1 VRELF
6 ASREFVAYFIARQSS
21 LVGFS
26 IEATAIGW
34 QIYGLRHRPLDI
46 GLVGLI
52 LFVPQVVLAL
62 PAGIIADRVD
72 RRAVCLSISV
82 IEMAALL
89 SFATLALLGSRSLIL
104 YFSAVAL
111 IGVAHAVGTPA
122 ERSLLAGI
130 VAGGQFVRASAMSSS
145 IGQFIY
151 IAGPAFAGALIAIGT
166 PIAFGAA
173 AVGYAGA
180 AVGFALLPRRPVT
193 YKEEPL
199 LQAALQGVRFI
210 MARKI
215 ILGSITLDL
224 FAVLFGG
231 AIALLPVYAANIL
244 QVGPT
249 GFGLLRSA
257 PAFGAAMV
265 AIAIARR
272 PISRHAGR
280 LLLWC
285 VTGFGVFTIVF
296 GVSKNMVLS
305 LLALML
311 TGGFDMVSVAIRNAI
326 VQLGTPDAMRG
337 RVSAVENIFIGGSNE
352 LGAFESGG
360 LAALIGTEASVVV
373 GGVATLVV
381 VGVCAVLFPAVRQ
394 LDQLLTHESSEESM

>member
-1 VRELF
+1 MRQLF

-21 LVGFS
+21 LLGYS

-52 LFVPQVVLAL
+52 LFVPQVVFAL

-89 SFATLALLGSRSLIL
+89 FFATLALLESRSLIL

-111 IGVAHAVGTPA
+111 IGIAHAVGTPA

-130 VAGGQFVRASAMSSS
+130 VEGGQFVRASAMSSS

-151 IAGPAFAGALIAIGT
+151 IAGPALAGALIAIGT

-173 AVGYAGA
+173 AIGYAGA
-180 AVGFALLPRRPVT
+180 AVGFALLPRRAVT
-193 YKEEPL
+193 YEEEPL

-210 MARKI
+210 MARKT

-231 AIALLPVYAANIL
+231 AVALLPVYAANIL
-244 QVGPT
+244 HVGPT

-272 PISRHAGR
+272 SIARRAGR

-285 VTGFGVFTIVF
+285 VTGFGAFTIVF
-296 GVSKNMVLS
+296 GVSKNMALS
-305 LLALML
+305 LVALAL

-326 VQLGTPDAMRG
+326 VQLGTPEAMRG

-352 LGAFESGG
+352 LGAFESGA
-360 LAALIGTEASVVV
+360 LAALIGTEGSVVV
-373 GGVATLVV
+373 GGMATLLVV
-381 VGVCAVLFPAVRQ
+381 AVCALIFPALRR
-394 LDQLLTHESSEESM
+394 LDHLLPQEEGA

>member
-1 VRELF
+1 MRQLF

-21 LVGFS
+21 LLGYS

-34 QIYGLRHRPLDI
+34 QIYGLRHHPLDI

-52 LFVPQVVLAL
+52 LFIPQVVFAL

-72 RRAVCLSISV
+72 RRAVCLSISL

-89 SFATLALLGSRSLIL
+89 FFATLALLESRSLIL

-111 IGVAHAVGTPA
+111 IGIAHAVGTPA
-122 ERSLLAGI
+122 ERSMLAGI
-130 VAGGQFVRASAMSSS
+130 VEGGQFVRASAMSSS

-151 IAGPAFAGALIAIGT
+151 IVGPALAGALIAIGT

-173 AVGYAGA
+173 AIGYAGA
-180 AVGFALLPRRPVT
+180 AVGFTLLPRRAVP
-193 YKEEPL
+193 YEEEPL
-199 LQAALQGVRFI
+199 LQAALQGVGFI

-231 AIALLPVYAANIL
+231 AVALLPVYAANIL
-244 QVGPT
+244 HVGPT

-272 PISRHAGR
+272 SIARRAGR

-296 GVSKNMVLS
+296 GVSKNMALS
-305 LLALML
+305 LVALML
-311 TGGFDMVSVAIRNAI
+311 IGGFDMVSVAIRNAI
-326 VQLGTPDAMRG
+326 VQLGTPEAMRG

-360 LAALIGTEASVVV
+360 LAALIGAEASVVV

-381 VGVCAVLFPAVRQ
+381 VALSASIFPALRT
-394 LDQLLTHESSEESM
+394 LDHLLPQEDRA